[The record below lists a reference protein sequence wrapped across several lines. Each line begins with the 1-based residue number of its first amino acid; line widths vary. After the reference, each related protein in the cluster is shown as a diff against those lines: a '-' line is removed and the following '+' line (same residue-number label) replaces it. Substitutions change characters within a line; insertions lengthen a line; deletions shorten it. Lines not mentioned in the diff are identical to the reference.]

1 MASRDYYDVLG
12 VSRDADADAIKKAY
26 KKLALKYHPD
36 KNPGD
41 ANAEGQFKEAAEAYD
56 VLRDSEKRRIYDTHG
71 HEGLSG
77 AGSAAGF
84 SDVEDIFRVFGDIFG
99 GGGGGGA
106 GGIFGDLFGGSRQ
119 VQRGESLRAHVQI
132 TLEEAATGTTRTL
145 NLRRKVCCD
154 PCKGSGA
161 SPGTHPVRCGTCSGE
176 GHVLR
181 SQGFFSVRTPCPAC
195 HTKGEI
201 IKDPCRNCSGS
212 GLTPTVDELEIEIPP
227 GIDEGV
233 VLRVSGRGNEGP
245 RGIAA
250 GDLQVVIRY
259 ESHAFFARVEDHV
272 CFELPIAYSQAALG
286 SDVEVPTLEGKAILT
301 IPPGTQSGDVLRMK
315 SMGFP
320 SLNSRRKGDQLV
332 QATIEVPKKLGEEER
347 DLLRQLAEIEEKEVG
362 TRRRGFLDRFKEYF
376 G

>member
-12 VSRDADADAIKKAY
+12 VSRDAGDDEIKKAY

-36 KNPGD
+36 KNPGNQD
-41 ANAEGQFKEAAEAYD
+41 AEQSFKEAAEAYD
-56 VLRDSEKRRIYDTHG
+56 VLRDADKRRIYDAHG
-71 HEGLSG
+71 HAGLSG
-77 AGSAAGF
+77 AGAGAGF

-99 GGGGGGA
+99 GGGGGGS
-106 GGIFGDLFGGSRQ
+106 IFGDLFGGGRQ
-119 VQRGESLRAHVQI
+119 VRRGESLRAHVQI
-132 TLEEAATGTTRTL
+132 TLEEASRGTTRTL
-145 NLRRKVCCD
+145 SLRRKVG
-154 PCKGSGA
+154 CKSCNGSGA
-161 SPGTHPVRCGTCSGE
+161 SKGTQPVRCGTCSGE

-195 HTKGEI
+195 HTQGELI
-201 IKDPCRNCSGS
+201 ENPCGDCSGS
-212 GLTPTVDELEIEIPP
+212 GLTQHIDELEIEIPP

-233 VLRVSGRGNEGP
+233 VLRVAGRGNEGS
-245 RGIAA
+245 RGVPA

-259 ESHAFFARVEDHV
+259 ETHAFFTRVDDHV

-286 SDVEVPTLEGKAILT
+286 SEIEVPTLEGKAVLT

-315 SMGFP
+315 GMGFP

-332 QATIEVPKKLGEEER
+332 QATIEVPIRLGQKEEE
-347 DLLRQLAEIEEKEVG
+347 LLRQLAEIEEKEVG